1 MPAQII
7 KVSQLNRYVRAQLE
21 ENTLL
26 GDLLVKGELTS
37 VSWRSSSGHFYFTI
51 SEGGAS
57 LHCVMFARYAE
68 DFLPFRRRAVPL
80 LYGGQLPCMNG
91 TGNINFLLMISKT
104 WDREAAAL
112 TIPLFGKSC
121 WLRDSFLQSA
131 NAKHLSF
138 RGPLAL
144 LPLQKAPLCR
154 ISSPGCS
161 DIMI

>member
-37 VSWRSSSGHFYFTI
+37 VSWRRSSGHFYFTI

-68 DFLPFRRRAVPL
+68 RLPSFPEEGSTVIVRGAVTLYERDGQYQLSAYDIQNMGQGSGSADYTALRQKL
-80 LYGGQLPCMNG
+80 LAEG
-91 TGNINFLLMISKT
+91 LLS
-104 WDREAAAL
+104 
-112 TIPLFGKSC
+112 
-121 WLRDSFLQSA
+121 QSA
-131 NAKHLSF
+131 NAKHFSF

>member
-1 MPAQII
+1 MEGGAIMPAQII

-68 DFLPFRRRAVPL
+68 RLPSFPAVAFLR
-80 LYGGQLPCMNG
+80 GGG
-91 TGNINFLLMISKT
+91 
-104 WDREAAAL
+104 EAFAA
-112 TIPLFGKSC
+112 
-121 WLRDSFLQSA
+121 
-131 NAKHLSF
+131 
-138 RGPLAL
+138 
-144 LPLQKAPLCR
+144 
-154 ISSPGCS
+154 
-161 DIMI
+161 